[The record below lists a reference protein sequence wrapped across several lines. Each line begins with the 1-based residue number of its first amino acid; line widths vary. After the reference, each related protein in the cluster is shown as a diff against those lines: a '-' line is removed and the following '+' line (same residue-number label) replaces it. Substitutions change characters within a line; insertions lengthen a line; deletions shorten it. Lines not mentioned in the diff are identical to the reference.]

1 MNRTMTNTRIGLLVL
16 LLLLLPL
23 TACNRRAADNQE
35 AVVTTANT
43 ANQTADTNA
52 DTTEAASDAGV
63 QTTAETSSQQA
74 LALQQNSADSP
85 SQQLLAQ
92 LYDQILPS
100 VVDIQVTA
108 TTEQASS
115 GLFPF
120 FGGQEQPRQVRGEG
134 TGWVYDDQGHIVTN
148 HHVVENATEIT
159 VNFSDGS
166 WATGEVVATDP
177 QADLAVVRVT
187 PPEGITLRPLPVADA
202 TALTAGAW
210 VLAFG
215 TPFGLEGTMTLGI
228 VSALGR
234 GFPVGAQAGQAT
246 YTLPDVVQTDAAIN
260 PGNSGG
266 PLLNLNG
273 EVVGVNFAINSTSG
287 ANTGVGFAIPTSV
300 VQRIVPALIQNGAY
314 AYPYLGI
321 SGGSIT
327 PQLAAAQN
335 IPANVFGVWV
345 GGLVENGPAAAAGLQ
360 EGDIITTIDNQQ
372 VRSFDEL
379 VSYLFNNTT
388 PGQDV
393 TLTFIRGGE
402 QQSATATI
410 QERPSEQPIA
420 SGGQSDATLSIGQ
433 ATEIARQTVLN
444 GGLMQSVES
453 SSATLENSNG
463 RSVWIVTLTGDGRT
477 ATVAVDAATGNVINL
492 AIQ

>member
-1 MNRTMTNTRIGLLVL
+1 MNRTMARTRIGLLML
-16 LLLLLPL
+16 LLFLLPL
-23 TACNRRAADNQE
+23 SACGRRAENSQE

-43 ANQTADTNA
+43 ANQATVD
-52 DTTEAASDAGV
+52 EAANDTGV
-63 QTTAETSSQQA
+63 QTAAENASPQTV
-74 LALQQNSADSP
+74 ALQQNGADTP

-108 TTEQASS
+108 TTQQAEA

-120 FGGQEQPRQVRGEG
+120 FGGQQQPRQVQGEG

-148 HHVVENATEIT
+148 NHVVENATQII

-187 PPEGITLRPLPVADA
+187 PPEGVTLRPLPVADA
-202 TALTAGAW
+202 AALTPGAW

-234 GFPVGAQAGQAT
+234 GFPVGAQSGQAT

-300 VQRIVPALIQNGAY
+300 VQRIVPALLQNGAY

-360 EGDIITTIDNQQ
+360 EGDIITTIGDRP
-372 VRSFDEL
+372 VRSFDDL
-379 VSYLFNNTT
+379 VSYLFNNTA
-388 PGQDV
+388 PGQEV
-393 TLTFIRGGE
+393 PLTFLRDGA
-402 QQSATATI
+402 QQTATATI
-410 QERPSEQPIA
+410 QERPAEQSIA
-420 SGGQSDATLSIGQ
+420 SSEQSDATISIGQ

-444 GGLMQSVES
+444 GGLMQNVES
-453 SSATLENSNG
+453 SSATLESSNG
-463 RSVWIVTLTGDGRT
+463 RSVWIVTLTGDGKT
-477 ATVAVDAATGNVINL
+477 ASVAVDATTGNVINL
-492 AIQ
+492 EIQ

>member
-1 MNRTMTNTRIGLLVL
+1 MNRTMTRTRIGLLML
-16 LLLLLPL
+16 LLFLLPL
-23 TACNRRAADNQE
+23 SACGRRAENSQE

-43 ANQTADTNA
+43 ANQATVD
-52 DTTEAASDAGV
+52 EAANDTGV
-63 QTTAETSSQQA
+63 QTAAENASPQTV
-74 LALQQNSADSP
+74 ALQQNGADTP

-108 TTEQASS
+108 TTQQAEA

-120 FGGQEQPRQVRGEG
+120 FGGQQQPRQVQGEG

-148 HHVVENATEIT
+148 NHVVENATQII

-187 PPEGITLRPLPVADA
+187 PPEGVTLRPLPVADA
-202 TALTAGAW
+202 TTLTAGAW

-234 GFPVGAQAGQAT
+234 GFPVGAQSGQAT

-360 EGDIITTIDNQQ
+360 EGDIITTIGDQP
-372 VRSFDEL
+372 VRSFDDL
-379 VSYLFNNTT
+379 VSYLFNNTA
-388 PGQDV
+388 PGQEV
-393 TLTFIRGGE
+393 PLTFLRDGA
-402 QQSATATI
+402 QQTATATI
-410 QERPSEQPIA
+410 QERPAEQSIA
-420 SGGQSDATLSIGQ
+420 SSEQSDATISIGQ

-444 GGLMQSVES
+444 GGLMQNVES
-453 SSATLENSNG
+453 SSATLESSNG
-463 RSVWIVTLTGDGRT
+463 RSVWIVTLTGDGNT
-477 ATVAVDAATGNVINL
+477 ARVAVDAATGNVINL
-492 AIQ
+492 EIQ

>member
-1 MNRTMTNTRIGLLVL
+1 MNRTMTRTRIGLLVL
-16 LLLLLPL
+16 LLLLLPIS
-23 TACNRRAADNQE
+23 ACGRQGANRQE
-35 AVVTTANT
+35 PVVTTANR
-43 ANQTADTNA
+43 ANQTADTAAVN
-52 DTTEAASDAGV
+52 EANDQGV
-63 QTTAETSSQQA
+63 QTAAENTSPQA
-74 LALQQNSADSP
+74 VALQQNGGGSP
-85 SQQLLAQ
+85 NQQLLAQ

-108 TTEQASS
+108 TTQQAET

-120 FGGQEQPRQVRGEG
+120 FGGQQQPRQVQGEG

-148 HHVVENATEIT
+148 NHVVENATQII
-159 VNFSDGS
+159 VNFADGS

-187 PPEGITLRPLPVADA
+187 PPEGVTLRPLPVADA
-202 TALTAGAW
+202 ASLTAGAW

-234 GFPVGAQAGQAT
+234 GFPVGAQSGQAT

-273 EVVGVNFAINSTSG
+273 EVVGVNFAINTTSG

-300 VQRIVPALIQNGAY
+300 VQRIVPALIQSGAY

-321 SGGSIT
+321 SGGSVT

-335 IPANVFGVWV
+335 VPANVFGVWV

-360 EGDIITTIDNQQ
+360 EGDIITTIDNQP
-372 VRSFDEL
+372 VRSFDDL
-379 VSYLFNNTT
+379 VSYLFNSTT
-388 PGQDV
+388 PGQEV

-402 QQSATATI
+402 QQTATATI
-410 QERPSEQPIA
+410 QERPAEQPIA

-433 ATEIARQTVLN
+433 ATDIARQTVLN
-444 GGLMQSVES
+444 GGLMQSVDS

-463 RSVWIVTLTGDGRT
+463 RSVWIVTLTGDGKT
-477 ATVAVDAATGNVINL
+477 ARVVVDAATGNVINL

>member
-1 MNRTMTNTRIGLLVL
+1 MNRTMTRTRIGLLTL
-16 LLLLLPL
+16 LLFLLPL
-23 TACNRRAADNQE
+23 VGCGRQNGGDAANEQE
-35 AVVTTANT
+35 TVVTTANT
-43 ANQTADTNA
+43 TNQTNA
-52 DTTEAASDAGV
+52 NTASNANAA
-63 QTTAETSSQQA
+63 QA
-74 LALQQNSADSP
+74 VALQQTGADTP

-108 TTEQASS
+108 TTEQADT

-120 FGGQEQPRQVRGEG
+120 LGGQQQPRQVRGEG

-148 HHVVENATEIT
+148 NHVVENATEIT

-187 PPEGITLRPLPVADA
+187 PPAALTLRPLPVADGG
-202 TALTAGAW
+202 ALTAGAW

-273 EVVGVNFAINSTSG
+273 QVVGVNFAINSTSG
-287 ANTGVGFAIPTSV
+287 TNSGVGFAIPTSV

-335 IPANVFGVWV
+335 VPANVFGVWV
-345 GGLVENGPAAAAGLQ
+345 GDLVENGPAAAAGLQ
-360 EGDIITTIDNQQ
+360 EGDIIITIGDQP
-372 VRSFDEL
+372 VRSFDAL

-388 PGQDV
+388 PGQEV
-393 TLTFIRGGE
+393 TLTFLRGGN
-402 QQSATATI
+402 QQTATATI
-410 QERPSEQPIA
+410 QERPAEQPIA
-420 SGGQSDATLSIGQ
+420 SSGQSDATLSIGQ

-444 GGLMQSVES
+444 GGLMANVES
-453 SSATLENSNG
+453 SSATLENNNG
-463 RSVWIVTLTGDGRT
+463 RAVWVVTLTGDGKT
-477 ATVAVDAATGNVINL
+477 ATIAVDAATGGVINL
-492 AIQ
+492 EVQ

>member
-1 MNRTMTNTRIGLLVL
+1 MNRTLTRTRIGSLVL
-16 LLLLLPL
+16 LLILL
-23 TACNRRAADNQE
+23 TASACGGRNGAAADSQE
-35 AVVTTANT
+35 SIVTTANT
-43 ANQTADTNA
+43 ANQSAVD
-52 DTTEAASDAGV
+52 EAGSDAGV
-63 QTTAETSSQQA
+63 QTTSAENNARQA
-74 LALQQNSADSP
+74 PALQQTGADTP
-85 SQQLLAQ
+85 SQQLLTQ
-92 LYDQILPS
+92 LYEQILPS

-108 TTEQASS
+108 TTGQVEA

-120 FGGQEQPRQVRGEG
+120 FGGQQQPRQVRGEG
-134 TGWVYDDQGHIVTN
+134 TGWLYDDQGHIVTN
-148 HHVVENATEIT
+148 NHVVENATEIT

-187 PPEGITLRPLPVADA
+187 PPDGVAWRPLPVADA
-202 TALTAGAW
+202 ATLNAGSW

-228 VSALGR
+228 ISALGR

-287 ANTGVGFAIPTSV
+287 ANSGVGFAIPTSV

-321 SGGSIT
+321 SGGSVT

-335 IPANVFGVWV
+335 IPANIFGVWV
-345 GGLVENGPAAAAGLQ
+345 GGLVEDGSAAAAGLQ
-360 EGDIITTIDNQQ
+360 EGDIITAIGDQP
-372 VRSFDEL
+372 VRSFDDL

-388 PGQDV
+388 PGQEV
-393 TLTFIRGGE
+393 TLTFIRGGN
-402 QQSATATI
+402 QQTATATI
-410 QERPSEQPIA
+410 QERPAEQPIA
-420 SGGQSDATLSIGQ
+420 SSGQSEATLSIGQ

-444 GGLMQSVES
+444 GGLMESVES
-453 SSATLENSNG
+453 SSATLENNNG
-463 RSVWIVTLTGDGRT
+463 RAVWVVTLTGDGRT

-492 AIQ
+492 EMQ